1 MIYTKYRDS
10 FSSGEGFVNNAFE
23 DDEDDAAD
31 NRVTYARW
39 INREGEGG
47 EIELG
52 VRRSSQSEAS
62 TSSIDQ
68 SEAEEFSDALRRR
81 LSDSCDIE
89 NENELR
95 ISRGQE
101 SEELNRRSRGQEQ
114 EAEELSITQRPRP
127 DMSRQG

>member
-68 SEAEEFSDALRRR
+68 SEAEELSDALRRR

-89 NENELR
+89 NEKEFR
-95 ISRGQE
+95 RSRGQE
-101 SEELNRRSRGQEQ
+101 SEELNRRSRGQES
-114 EAEELSITQRPRP
+114 EELSITQRPRP

>member
-68 SEAEEFSDALRRR
+68 SEAEELSDALRRR

-101 SEELNRRSRGQEQ
+101 AEELNRRSRGQES
-114 EAEELSITQRPRP
+114 EELSITQRPRP